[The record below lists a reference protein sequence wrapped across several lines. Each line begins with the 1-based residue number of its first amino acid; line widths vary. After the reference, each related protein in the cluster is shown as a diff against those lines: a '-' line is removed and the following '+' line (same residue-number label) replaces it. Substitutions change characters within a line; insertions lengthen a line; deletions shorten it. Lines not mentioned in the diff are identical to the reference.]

1 METRL
6 CWGSCRDE
14 VDWDRAQ
21 RHPAECILNQTIAGV
36 TDILGEDLDRIAGK
50 PAGIFYG
57 SRSSAGGAYV
67 AASNS
72 GPGR

>member
-1 METRL
+1 MASAIL
-6 CWGSCRDE
+6 PNG
-14 VDWDRAQ
+14 
-21 RHPAECILNQTIAGV
+21 ILNQTVAGV
-36 TDILGEDLDRIAGK
+36 TDILGEDLDRIAVK

-67 AASNS
+67 AAINS